1 MIDTL
6 GLLDPK
12 LVKIVFEILASFS
25 SEPETFKPSRQLSSF
40 ALAEIES
47 VPGKML
53 NFSIEF
59 HQHCLPQMIQSLTKV
74 TDA

>member
-6 GLLDPK
+6 GLLDSK
-12 LVKIVFEILASFS
+12 FVKTVFEILASSS
-25 SEPETFKPSRQLSSF
+25 SEPGTFKPSRQLSSF

-53 NFSIEF
+53 TLSIEF
-59 HQHCLPQMIQSLTKV
+59 HQQCSPQMIQSLTKV